1 MKAPVTA
8 AEVTSSVTS
17 GEVAAREAVTV
28 CGIMMKNT
36 ASETTTQEIGLSKR
50 LLVARL

>member
-17 GEVAAREAVTV
+17 GEVAARVAVTV

-36 ASETTTQEIGLSKR
+36 ERATTTQEMGLSKR